1 MKLTDK
7 KIANIAYNAVNNWSM
22 SGPYREKTADKILN
36 IKFLD
41 GEQWQYFS
49 RRTQKFT
56 ELVPAENVPKVTANM
71 FVPYAESVKSKILS
85 MNPSPVV
92 VAKTRDWSDVTL
104 ALNYQKM
111 FQGILENINFKDKM
125 QDLIDVQL
133 VCAGV
138 FLLPYWNKDI
148 DDIDVEVIG
157 DIASYSD
164 PLAKDPKKMRY
175 SCFFDVMSTEYINE
189 KYKKKYSADKLEN
202 AMDGWYLDIY
212 KELQGLGDKRNG
224 KRTGVSNN
232 IEINDATMIVKVFYK
247 DGKVNKMAIVANMF
261 RGQPEVLET
270 ITLEAELIYIP
281 YYRNFFSKQGRTP
294 LTGLRSVQRDINQ
307 MLTRSKYD
315 FSKRE
320 KMLIDE
326 NSIELSQDIDTFDMA
341 GDEIVRYTSK
351 IPGQLP
357 VKWDPSHPKTMDFNM
372 WIRMW
377 GEAGGQSEA
386 SRGNS
391 PTSQASGNLTA
402 MLIDQDETKIGNAK
416 SNLQVGFKFLFKE
429 MMKVIH
435 KNYSNER
442 VVTIMGRERGWQS
455 YSYSMFKDKDLNKFD
470 VSVNIGESMP
480 NTPMA
485 RLDMALK
492 IAQFGLYNDMPNPF
506 EKLRDLAGLTMYEFD
521 VIDQHTDKQN
531 YEIEQ
536 IIKAGS
542 GDPMPGVSVTDDQF
556 KHVGVL
562 IKFINTRDFA
572 DLGEDKQQL
581 IFAHL
586 GQHQEIITK
595 MVPPAP
601 TQGTVDPQA
610 QQNGQGPNMKQ
621 SPQQGQGTVP
631 KPA

>member
-1 MKLTDK
+1 MA
-7 KIANIAYNAVNNWSM
+7 I
-22 SGPYREKTADKILN
+22 
-36 IKFLD
+36 FLQ
-41 GEQWQYFS
+41 ENP
-49 RRTQKFT
+49 KFT

-71 FVPYAESVKSKILS
+71 FVPYVESVKSKILS

-402 MLIDQDETKIGNAK
+402 MLIDQDETK
-416 SNLQVGFKFLFKE
+416 
-429 MMKVIH
+429 
-435 KNYSNER
+435 
-442 VVTIMGRERGWQS
+442 
-455 YSYSMFKDKDLNKFD
+455 
-470 VSVNIGESMP
+470 
-480 NTPMA
+480 
-485 RLDMALK
+485 
-492 IAQFGLYNDMPNPF
+492 
-506 EKLRDLAGLTMYEFD
+506 
-521 VIDQHTDKQN
+521 
-531 YEIEQ
+531 
-536 IIKAGS
+536 
-542 GDPMPGVSVTDDQF
+542 SVTLNQTY
-556 KHVGVL
+556 KLGL
-562 IKFINTRDFA
+562 SFI
-572 DLGEDKQQL
+572 
-581 IFAHL
+581 
-586 GQHQEIITK
+586 
-595 MVPPAP
+595 
-601 TQGTVDPQA
+601 
-610 QQNGQGPNMKQ
+610 
-621 SPQQGQGTVP
+621 
-631 KPA
+631 

>member
-1 MKLTDK
+1 MKLTNE

-416 SNLQVGFKFLFKE
+416 SNLQVGFKF
-429 MMKVIH
+429 
-435 KNYSNER
+435 Y
-442 VVTIMGRERGWQS
+442 
-455 YSYSMFKDKDLNKFD
+455 
-470 VSVNIGESMP
+470 
-480 NTPMA
+480 
-485 RLDMALK
+485 LK
-492 IAQFGLYNDMPNPF
+492 
-506 EKLRDLAGLTMYEFD
+506 R
-521 VIDQHTDKQN
+521 
-531 YEIEQ
+531 
-536 IIKAGS
+536 
-542 GDPMPGVSVTDDQF
+542 
-556 KHVGVL
+556 
-562 IKFINTRDFA
+562 
-572 DLGEDKQQL
+572 
-581 IFAHL
+581 
-586 GQHQEIITK
+586 
-595 MVPPAP
+595 
-601 TQGTVDPQA
+601 
-610 QQNGQGPNMKQ
+610 
-621 SPQQGQGTVP
+621 
-631 KPA
+631 